1 MYVHIHSG
9 ILPLSTMTP
18 FILDTTTSPGT
29 SITTFLGSSTTS
41 GEMQVRDRTILY
53 ALGMDSDTTQPWS
66 SPRGIS
72 GRLLGRPPAVGK
84 IVRCLCLEDEFIII
98 NY

>member
-9 ILPLSTMTP
+9 ILPVSTMPP

-29 SITTFLGSSTTS
+29 SITTFLEYLFRTTS
-41 GEMQVRDRTILY
+41 EEMQVRDRTILY

-72 GRLLGRPPAVGK
+72 GPPVVGK